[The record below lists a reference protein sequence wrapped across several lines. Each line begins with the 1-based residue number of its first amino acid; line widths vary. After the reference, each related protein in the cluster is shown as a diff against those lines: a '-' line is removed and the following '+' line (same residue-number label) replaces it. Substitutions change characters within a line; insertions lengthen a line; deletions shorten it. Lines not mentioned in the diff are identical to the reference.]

1 MNMFLGMD
9 MQYRSCQLFRQGQS
23 LIQWMFDLVLKVA
36 VCEDVAEA
44 AWFGEVVG
52 NVEEELESI

>member
-1 MNMFLGMD
+1 MSD
-9 MQYRSCQLFRQGQS
+9 
-23 LIQWMFDLVLKVA
+23 LILKVA